1 MVIDDVL
8 SWAKGLIP
16 MVTPYVFYLFNFIF
30 GGAGMSKLFGS
41 TENLEEGFPALPR
54 WFWRAC
60 GAWIMVALV
69 LYDMGVFGLGRNH
82 VLLKEIS
89 ALMETIFVGGIF
101 YSIFF
106 IKNMSGSN
114 AIAQTK
120 GFVLVPATTALLVC
134 LATVEDIDGTWIDN
148 MHVVGCLALGC
159 FVGALLT
166 ATNKNYVSKND

>member
-1 MVIDDVL
+1 
-8 SWAKGLIP
+8 
-16 MVTPYVFYLFNFIF
+16 
-30 GGAGMSKLFGS
+30 MSKLFGS

-60 GAWIMVALV
+60 GGWIILALV

-120 GFVLVPATTALLVC
+120 GFVLVP
-134 LATVEDIDGTWIDN
+134 
-148 MHVVGCLALGC
+148 
-159 FVGALLT
+159 
-166 ATNKNYVSKND
+166 VSLRRSLRMSSFSHLRTCMMILIAVSEL